1 MPVFESPSRSSRPG
15 PFGWSS
21 FPAIRINA
29 AMGKFLVFISRL
41 KEVPNP
47 SILRNL
53 AANTDAGEAEKLRS
67 TAQTRAQTATNA
79 FRQIS
84 NRTRP
89 HEFGS
94 QYKHRPGKKQNG
106 QSGVSHRNSQIFGS
120 NDVIEA
126 FDQPRA
132 GCLRGAVHPLC
143 WKDLNSSKLAPRPS
157 PTHFAHSRFR
167 TRRYPIFTAVFNVT
181 AAPPRYSL

>member
-1 MPVFESPSRSSRPG
+1 
-15 PFGWSS
+15 
-21 FPAIRINA
+21 
-29 AMGKFLVFISRL
+29 MGKFLVFISRL

-89 HEFGS
+89 HGFGS

-106 QSGVSHRNSQIFGS
+106 QSGVSHRNSQIFRS

-143 WKDLNSSKLAPRPS
+143 WKDLNSSKLAPS
-157 PTHFAHSRFR
+157 
-167 TRRYPIFTAVFNVT
+167 AVPDTFCPFPFQD
-181 AAPPRYSL
+181 APLPDIYRGF